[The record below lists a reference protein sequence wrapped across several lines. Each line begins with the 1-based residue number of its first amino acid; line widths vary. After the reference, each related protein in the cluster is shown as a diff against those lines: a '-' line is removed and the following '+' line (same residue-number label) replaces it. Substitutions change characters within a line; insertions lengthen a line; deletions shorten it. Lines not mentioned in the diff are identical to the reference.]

1 MYQQIVKNASQYI
14 YIYIHI
20 HIYIHTHIYIY
31 IYIFFFFPLSNISQN
46 FGEWEKNNVSQ
57 MSQDQHPSSDPKT
70 IVGKT
75 KETKRIFVQNS
86 LPRFTVIHNI
96 SQSLKNYLKN

>member
-1 MYQQIVKNASQYI
+1 MYHQIAKNASQYI
-14 YIYIHI
+14 Y
-20 HIYIHTHIYIY
+20 THIYIY
-31 IYIFFFFPLSNISQN
+31 FFSPVPKLLSNISQN

-70 IVGKT
+70 KVGKT
-75 KETKRIFVQNS
+75 KETKRIVVQNS